1 VGKEMGQMDWE
12 NYLKLA
18 RGYTFLARS
27 ILAGKI
33 TNKVLDLVAFSD
45 YRLLMLLSMWHP
57 DAESRKRLLRKRGVN
72 VADTA
77 WIDLGVWIEMTTPQA
92 VIIEDYAKVA
102 YGVMI
107 HAHDA
112 AANSM
117 IDLPM
122 RVMTTTIGYNSAIG
136 SGSIIMPGVTIG
148 KHCGVV
154 PGSVVTK
161 DVPDLTVVGGDP
173 AEKLISSPD
182 VVVAWQADLKVRPEL
197 YYDHPNP
204 ARAPSTPIDHLL
216 NWREEGVKVRDTG
229 ELRTGTPFDYI
240 LDAREAL
247 KKKKRSL

>member
-1 VGKEMGQMDWE
+1 MDWE
-12 NYLKLA
+12 NYFKLA
-18 RGYTFLARS
+18 RGYSFLVRN
-27 ILAGKI
+27 IMAGKV
-33 TNKVLDLVAFSD
+33 TNKVLDLVAFMD

-77 WIDLGVWIEMTTPQA
+77 WIDLGVWIEMTTPQS
-92 VIIEDYAKVA
+92 VFIEDYAKIA
-102 YGVMI
+102 YGVMV

-112 AANSM
+112 AVNSVG
-117 IDLPM
+117 DLPM

-136 SGSIIMPGVTIG
+136 SGSVIMPGVTIG
-148 KHCGVV
+148 KHGGVV

-182 VVVAWQADLKVRPEL
+182 LAEAWQADVKARPDI

-204 ARAPSTPIDHLL
+204 ARAPSTPMDHLL
-216 NWREEGVKVRDTG
+216 NWRQEEVKVHDYT
-229 ELRTGTPFDYI
+229 ELRTGTPFDLI
-240 LDAREAL
+240 LDAREAM
-247 KKKKRSL
+247 KKKKKSL